1 VTDNLDDPTPEQY
14 AQFSTEVS
22 SAGFAWIEAVHR
34 RDSAEVWHGLDSSFR
49 PALVQQWLYDN
60 PSSLADPSAVG
71 IARDDLAAMLAE
83 EQPEHPLWQHCERVS
98 MRAIRS
104 PTAGI
109 EDMEVGQGPRTR
121 AISVDLE
128 IVHLIP
134 MEDLP
139 VDADGRKYHPPGA
152 AVKSLPLVMHLSE
165 GEWKVAGIGAR
176 LLSPG
181 WPPVWTELP
190 QELVE

>member
-1 VTDNLDDPTPEQY
+1 
-14 AQFSTEVS
+14 
-22 SAGFAWIEAVHR
+22 
-34 RDSAEVWHGLDSSFR
+34 
-49 PALVQQWLYDN
+49 
-60 PSSLADPSAVG
+60 
-71 IARDDLAAMLAE
+71 
-83 EQPEHPLWQHCERVS
+83 
-98 MRAIRS
+98 
-104 PTAGI
+104 
-109 EDMEVGQGPRTR
+109 MEVGQGPRTR